1 MTDSVEDSVL
11 VELMA
16 ENLANRGAGMTV
28 FVLVAV
34 MVVQLEVLMVDE
46 WVLRKV

>member
-1 MTDSVEDSVL
+1 L
-11 VELMA
+11 KA
-16 ENLANRGAGMTV
+16 EKLANWRAGMTV

-34 MVVQLEVLMVDE
+34 MVVQLEVLTVDE